1 MSPIHYSTGSL
12 LQLHHRVH
20 VLVDFDGTIVPDDA
34 TDSLLDQ
41 FADPAWRAIEAAWQA
56 GVVSS
61 RECLGRQVGLLRA
74 TPRELD
80 AAIRSL
86 EIDPDFPA
94 FLNFCRC
101 NDIEVTIVSDGFDRV
116 VRSVLERAQLSTR
129 FFANKLTW
137 QGGDRWRLEFPFSRS
152 DCRSSGANCKC
163 SHRSFGHGR
172 HVVVGDGRSDFC
184 MALHADYVICKGSL
198 KHFCR
203 DNRVHHAT
211 FDTFDD
217 VSERLEEWLNGF
229 RDVGAEIAPAE
240 AGDAQ
245 RERFAQRETNG

>member
-1 MSPIHYSTGSL
+1 MSAKHYSAGSL

-34 TDSLLDQ
+34 TDSLLDR

-56 GVVSS
+56 GVISS
-61 RECLGRQVGLLRA
+61 RECLSRQVDLLRA
-74 TPRELD
+74 APRELD
-80 AAIRSL
+80 AAIRSVR
-86 EIDPDFPA
+86 IDPGFPGFLDF
-94 FLNFCRC
+94 CQC
-101 NDIEVTIVSDGFDRV
+101 NDIEVTVVSDGFDRV
-116 VRSVLERAQLSTR
+116 VRSVLERAQLSVR

-137 QGGDRWRLEFPFSRS
+137 QGSDRWRLEFPFSRS

-163 SHRSFGHGR
+163 SHRRFGHGR

-184 MALHADYVICKGSL
+184 MALHADYVICKGTL

-203 DNRVHHAT
+203 DNRVHHAS

-217 VSERLEEWLNGF
+217 VLERLEEWLNGV
-229 RDVGAEIAPAE
+229 REVAAEISPPAAE
-240 AGDAQ
+240 PAQ
-245 RERFAQRETNG
+245 RERLA